1 MKMRYLGLIAATLL
15 VPAAAALA
23 DEEKTYD
30 EGVVLDVTSIRTKPG
45 MFDAYMKWL
54 STVYKANMEAEKKAG
69 LIVNYAIYSALP
81 HGPNDPDLY
90 LVTTFKNFG
99 AMDGLEDKLEPIYKK
114 VYASR
119 ADASKAEMDR
129 ESMREVLGDEIIREL
144 KLK

>member
-23 DEEKTYD
+23 DDEKPYD
-30 EGVVLDVTSIRTKPG
+30 EGVVQDVTSIRTKPG

-54 STVYKANMEAEKKAG
+54 STTYKANMEEEKKAG
-69 LIVNYAIYSALP
+69 LIVDYAVYTALP
-81 HGPNDPDLY
+81 RGPHDPDLY
-90 LVTTFKNFG
+90 LVTTYKNLG

-119 ADASKAEMDR
+119 TAASKAEIDR
-129 ESMREVLGDEIIREL
+129 EAMREVLGDEIIRKLTL
-144 KLK
+144 K